1 MTSKGEDHAGA
12 SGKHGSAKPGAFGG
26 RILKL
31 LTHPR
36 VLLVLVTVSLWAYYV
51 DSIQKTFPFLL
62 TAQLK
67 FHQILSNLEPW
78 KSRLKWVTP
87 VEIDDAAFWS
97 PPLSGTQPT
106 NRRYLADLALAA
118 AKAGAA
124 VVVLDFQLKSPTGEP
139 GDDEVRKRDNE
150 YLLNAVREITQKGVR
165 VVLSCGLVG
174 EGSGKWKREP
184 NIFPDNALPQGA
196 RVGYINVPADPR
208 QIPLRVR
215 AMEWDGASEKF
226 FFSLALQ
233 SVDAYED
240 SHNIKPPTMDNKK
253 IRQAMDEEKF
263 VYGRFLNVSEFR
275 KVSSP
280 DLIGGR
286 ASPESCCGGR
296 IVLIGGTWHQYGMN
310 RGSLVDTHPSPVGEI
325 PGLYLHANYIE
336 ALLDEKYKHE
346 VPHWFA
352 VLIDLVLSLMIYIGF
367 DLADPRGWRFPLI
380 LIILIVPLSA
390 AYLLFATSG
399 LYLDCIMPL
408 AACFADLGLEHYMDL
423 RRRAKNK

>member
-87 VEIDDAAFWS
+87 VEINDAAFWS

-150 YLLNAVREITQKGVR
+150 YLLNAVREITSKGIPVI
-165 VVLSCGLVG
+165 LTMGLVDDG
-174 EGSGKWKREP
+174 KGSWKREP
-184 NIFPDNALPQGA
+184 NIFPDDALPQGA
-196 RVGYINVPADPR
+196 RLGYINVPFDPR
-208 QIPLRVR
+208 HIPLRTEAR
-215 AMEWDGASEKF
+215 EWDGGSKKQ
-226 FFSLALQ
+226 FSSLGLQ
-233 SVDAYED
+233 SVDAYEVSRGMTPRTVD
-240 SHNIKPPTMDNKK
+240 SERIK
-253 IRQAMDEEKF
+253 QAMEAGKF
-263 VYGRFLNVSEFR
+263 VYGRFVKVSDFR
-275 KVSSP
+275 KISAP
-280 DLIGGR
+280 DLIRGR
-286 ASPESCCGGR
+286 VDKKICCGDR
-296 IVLIGGTWHQYGMN
+296 VVLIGGTWHAFGAN
-310 RGSLVDTHPSPVGEI
+310 RGPLIDPQRSPVGEI

-408 AACFADLGLEHYMDL
+408 AACFAGLGLEHYMDL